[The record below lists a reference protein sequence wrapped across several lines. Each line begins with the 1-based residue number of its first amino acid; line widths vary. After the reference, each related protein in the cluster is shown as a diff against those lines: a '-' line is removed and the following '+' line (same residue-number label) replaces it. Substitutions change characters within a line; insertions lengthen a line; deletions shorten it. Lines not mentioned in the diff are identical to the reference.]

1 MKYLITGL
9 GNIGEEY
16 KNTRHNIG
24 FKILDALADASN
36 IVFKQERYGSIAKY
50 KYKGQIFILLK
61 PNTYVNLSG
70 KAVNYWL
77 QNEKIQLSNSLII
90 SDDLALPFGQIKI
103 KPKGGD
109 AGHNGLKSIIET
121 LGHQNFTRLK
131 FGIGNEFLKG
141 KQVDYVLGKWDFE
154 EEKGLSKNIET
165 CIEVIKSFGTIGLS
179 RTMNQFNTLSSE

>member
-1 MKYLITGL
+1 VKYLITGL
-9 GNIGEEY
+9 GNIGAEY
-16 KNTRHNIG
+16 NNTRHNIG

-36 IVFKQERYGSIAKY
+36 IVFKEERYGSIAKY
-50 KYKGQIFILLK
+50 KFKGRTFILLK

-77 QNEKIQLSNSLII
+77 QKEKIELSKSLVI
-90 SDDLALPFGQIKI
+90 SDDLALPFGQLKL

-121 LGHQNFTRLK
+121 LGHQNFTRLR

-141 KQVDYVLGKWDFE
+141 KQVNYVLGKWDFE
-154 EEKGLSKNIET
+154 EEKILPEKIDI
-165 CIEVIKSFGTIGLS
+165 CIEIIKAFGTIGLQ
-179 RTMNQFNTLSSE
+179 RTMNQFNTTEK